1 MNDIDY
7 HQVIKWVLIVLAA
20 GFIGHFGKSFA
31 AYLIARARRNQT
43 LADEKKSEVLAKQ
56 PGEITSSTAAAET
69 AGTRAKSE
77 KKAMKAL
84 IKLKKKEK

>member
-31 AYLIARARRNQT
+31 AYLIARARKKQT
-43 LADEKKSEVLAKQ
+43 LADEERSEVYVKQ
-56 PGEITSSTAAAET
+56 PGETTSSATTSETAET
-69 AGTRAKSE
+69 QAKAE
-77 KKAMKAL
+77 KKALKAL

>member
-7 HQVIKWVLIVLAA
+7 QQVIKWMLIVLAA

-31 AYLIARARRNQT
+31 EYLLARARKKKT
-43 LADEKKSEVLAKQ
+43 LADEKKSEVFVKQ
-56 PGEITSSTAAAET
+56 QGESKSSTAVSQTTEMT
-69 AGTRAKSE
+69 AKAE
-77 KKAMKAL
+77 KKALKAV

>member
-7 HQVIKWVLIVLAA
+7 QQVIKWVLIVLAA

-31 AYLIARARRNQT
+31 EYLLARTRKKKT
-43 LADEKKSEVLAKQ
+43 LADEEKSEVFVKQ
-56 PGEITSSTAAAET
+56 QGETKSSTAMSET
-69 AGTRAKSE
+69 TGTMAKAE
-77 KKAMKAL
+77 KKALKAA